1 MNGRRIFAAVT
12 VGHLGIDI
20 FNSMGPVLLAF
31 LRAPLGLSAAQIG
44 LAVGLYQVLAG
55 TTQPVFGWVV
65 DRVGSRFLGPVSVAV
80 NLACIGLAVT
90 AAGSTGRF
98 GLFLIPFAL
107 AAVASGAFHPLG
119 VMHASMANLSRSVT
133 FTAVFFLF
141 GQVGLATGPFL
152 AGVALDWAGLEGIY
166 WLLLVVAPVP
176 LFMAFAMGPRRVHS
190 TPSAELS
197 TGPSER
203 GADAVADAGA
213 GPRQPA
219 RAGVIALLALVFA
232 SRSWAVFGTVAFLPL
247 LLSQQG
253 WSFKA
258 QGLAAGLF
266 LVGGAATSVLAGAWA
281 DRWGRRPVVFLTTL
295 LGSLLLAVLP
305 GSENWTFVVGFFC
318 GALLGAPHSVLI
330 VMAQS
335 VLPWR
340 RGLASGTA
348 LGFLFTMGGIASW
361 AIGELADRFE
371 LAAVLQA
378 GAMVGLVSAC
388 ASLLLP
394 KRDSDRLAA
403 APAVSA
409 VLVVATLGLTLF
421 AARPAAASLNG
432 EINGQVRDVATGRP
446 LAGAEIRITGDQLY
460 NPRIVHA
467 GDGGSYRAPGLP
479 PGGYQ
484 VEATVDGYVT
494 TVVENLVLVV
504 GGVLRVDFQMRS
516 GSASMLELVSSPLL
530 DVVTGSDGNVLAGDD
545 LRELPG
551 STAAVNLDLAA
562 GLDPAGGDLS
572 VNGWSPGF
580 ANYRVDGQD
589 RVLPGLEAAA
599 LDPRWVDQVR
609 VRSMDFAAAMAGPH
623 VDVITRSG
631 GTEWTVNG
639 GWSVIEPT
647 DNGARPALRLP
658 GVEGLPVGGVDRRRV
673 EGEEATVFLGGPL
686 RDKRAR
692 AFGGYST
699 SRMNGDVEL
708 FGAGAPLTWEE
719 TIEQSVGK
727 FNWWAGSA
735 SNLTLKHHSGSS
747 ELDGRMPALLVLPS
761 ADGRE
766 NSRSTEETT
775 SLNVEWGITTR
786 LWLRVFA
793 GRSDHGGREE
803 PWQDAGTYF
812 AAPAGGRA
820 AGWYEARPAGL
831 VRRSAERR
839 NWAVEPSFFLF
850 DHTLEVGVQSGWGDL
865 ELVRSDHP
873 GRQLALPGGP
883 LPEWGGQPL
892 AVAGLRQEK
901 RALYVQDAWRLA
913 GPFDR
918 RVTLHLGLRAEEERT
933 GPLELA
939 FHDRT
944 EPRLGFV
951 WDVGGRGKWK
961 VYGGGAWSHV
971 DAFRSVA
978 GLAGI
983 DALGDLEAAGR
994 TFGSGLDF
1002 GGAAVDPDLRP
1013 GLVREMQFGTRYQF
1027 LPDVVI
1033 SARLARR
1040 RLRDGIRLVPT
1051 LVDGEFV
1058 STLLTPGLGAG
1069 RAPWGEAGGELPRL
1083 EQDWWGAELNA
1094 NVGLDPAWR
1103 VHFTYL
1109 WSRLTGNHEAGGL
1122 GLQALTGMDD
1132 HPGVATLDLCSSPVP
1147 CDVFDVTD
1155 ESRRLDAD
1163 REHQLSGWLVLSPG
1177 DRLMVALVYRFR
1189 TGGVYVPRTM
1199 AVRVDEANRILS
1211 TGLARL
1217 SRGQDTPIKSSA
1229 LKRADLSLTYRV
1241 PLRSDDRR
1249 LSLFAEALNVFDQDA
1264 ASVLWPLAYFDP
1276 VLLGVGQS
1284 DVLAGAAAQRARP
1297 DLREARPAAFQD
1309 SRRVRVGVR
1318 LQF

>member
-31 LRAPLGLSAAQIG
+31 LKAPLGLSVTQVGFA
-44 LAVGLYQVLAG
+44 LGLYQFLAG
-55 TTQPVFGWVV
+55 ATQPGFGWVV
-65 DRVGSRFLGPVSVAV
+65 DRLGTRFLGPASVAV
-80 NLACIGLAVT
+80 NLACIGLAV
-90 AAGSTGRF
+90 AAADAFGSYA
-98 GLFLIPFAL
+98 LFLIPFAI

-119 VMHASMANLSRSVT
+119 VLHASTADLSRSSF
-133 FTAVFFLF
+133 FTAVFFFF
-141 GQVGLATGPFL
+141 GQVGLACGPML
-152 AGVALDWAGLEGIY
+152 VGYALDRSGLTGVY

-176 LFMAFAMGPRRVHS
+176 LFMAFAMGPRRLHERRS
-190 TPSAELS
+190 ELLLEEEATAGN
-197 TGPSER
+197 TGPSEP
-203 GADAVADAGA
+203 A
-213 GPRQPA
+213 QP
-219 RAGVIALLALVFA
+219 GVIALLALIFAGRAWVFI
-232 SRSWAVFGTVAFLPL
+232 GTLVFLPL
-247 LLSQQG
+247 LFRQQG
-253 WSFKA
+253 WSGLE
-258 QGLAAGLF
+258 QGAVGGLFTLGGAISAIAAGA
-266 LVGGAATSVLAGAWA
+266 LV
-281 DRWGRRPVVFLTTL
+281 DRWGRRLVVFVPTL
-295 LGSLLLAVLP
+295 LGALLLAVLP
-305 GSENWTFVVGFFC
+305 GSGTWAFAVALVC
-318 GALLGAPHSVLI
+318 GALLGAPHSVLM

-335 VLPWR
+335 LLPWR
-340 RGLASGTA
+340 RGLASGSA
-348 LGFLFTMGGIASW
+348 LGFLFAMGAVSSS
-361 AIGELADRFE
+361 AIGFLAERFG
-371 LAAVLQA
+371 LAEVLQ
-378 GAMVGLVSAC
+378 VGSVIGVAVAF

-394 KRDSDRLAA
+394 RERPSRFAA

-421 AARPAAASLNG
+421 GARPAAASLNG
-432 EINGQVRDVATGRP
+432 EINGQVRDVATDLP

-460 NPRIVHA
+460 SPRIVHA

-479 PGGYQ
+479 PGVYH

-504 GGVLRVDFQMRS
+504 DGVLRVDFQMRS

-580 ANYRVDGQD
+580 ATYRVDGQD
-589 RVLPGLEAAA
+589 RVLPGLSAAA
-599 LDPRWVDQVR
+599 VDPRWVDQVR

-631 GTEWTVNG
+631 GTEWSVNG
-639 GWSVIEPT
+639 GWSVVEPFDT
-647 DNGARPALRLP
+647 GERPALRLL
-658 GVEGLPVGGVDRRRV
+658 GVERLPVGGVDRRSV
-673 EGEEATVFLGGPL
+673 DGEEATVFLGGPL

-699 SRMNGDVEL
+699 SRTSGEMEL
-708 FGAGAPLTWEE
+708 FGAGAPVTWKE

-727 FNWWAGSA
+727 FDWWAGSA

-747 ELDGRMPALLVLPS
+747 ELDGRRPALLVLPS

-766 NSRSTEETT
+766 NRRSTEETT
-775 SLNVEWGITTR
+775 SLNVEWGITDR

-793 GRSDHGGREE
+793 GRSDQRGREE
-803 PWQDAGTYF
+803 PWQDAGVYF

-831 VRRSAERR
+831 VRRAAERR

-850 DHTLEVGVQSGWGDL
+850 DHTLEVGVQNSRGDL

-873 GRQLALPGGP
+873 GRLLALPGGA
-883 LPEWGGQPL
+883 LPEWSGRPL
-892 AVAGLRQEK
+892 AATGLRQEK

-939 FHDRT
+939 FDDRT

-971 DAFRSVA
+971 DAFRSFG

-983 DALGDLEAAGR
+983 DAVGGLEAGDS
-994 TFGSGLDF
+994 FGSGLDF
-1002 GGAAVDPDLRP
+1002 GRAAVDPDLRP
-1013 GLVREMQFGTRYQF
+1013 GLVREVQFGTRYQF

-1051 LVDGEFV
+1051 LVDGEVV
-1058 STLLTPGLGAG
+1058 STLLTPGRGAG
-1069 RAPWGEAGGELPRL
+1069 RAPWGEAGADLPRL
-1083 EQDWWGAELNA
+1083 EQEWWGAELNA
-1094 NVGLDPAWR
+1094 NVGLSPAWR

-1122 GLQALTGMDD
+1122 GLQALSGMDV
-1132 HPGVATLDLCSSPVP
+1132 HPGVAALDLCSSPVP

-1177 DRLMVALVYRFR
+1177 DRLLMALVYRFR
-1189 TGGVYVPRTM
+1189 TGGAYVPRTM
-1199 AVRVDEANRILS
+1199 AVRLDEANRILS
-1211 TGLARL
+1211 TGLAPLPR
-1217 SRGQDTPIKSSA
+1217 SPDTPIKSSD

-1241 PLRSDDRR
+1241 PLRSNDRR

-1264 ASVLWPLAYFDP
+1264 ASVLWPLGYLDP
-1276 VLLGVGQS
+1276 VLIGFGQH
-1284 DVLAGAAAQRARP
+1284 DLLAAAAAQQARP
-1297 DLREARPAAFQD
+1297 DLRESRPAAFPD
-1309 SRRVRVGVR
+1309 SRRVRAGLR

>member
-1 MNGRRIFAAVT
+1 MNSRRIFAAVS

-31 LRAPLGLSAAQIG
+31 LKAPLGLSAAQIG
-44 LAVGLYQVLAG
+44 LAVGLYQFLAG
-55 TTQPVFGWVV
+55 TTQPAFGWVV
-65 DRVGSRFLGPVSVAV
+65 DRVGSRFLGPCSVAF
-80 NLACIGLAVT
+80 NLAFLALAV
-90 AAGSTGRF
+90 AAAATTGSF
-98 GLFLIPFAL
+98 ILFLIPFAV
-107 AAVASGAFHPLG
+107 AAIASGAFHPLG
-119 VMHASMANLSRSVT
+119 VMHASTVNVARSAT
-133 FTAVFFLF
+133 FIAIFFF
-141 GQVGLATGPFL
+141 CGQVGLATGPLL
-152 AGVALDWAGLEGIY
+152 AGLALDRAGLTGIY
-166 WLLLVVAPVP
+166 WLVLVVAPVP
-176 LFMAFAMGPRRVHS
+176 LFMAFAMGPRRFHS
-190 TPSAELS
+190 PPPAAQPEEDQESAVVATP
-197 TGPSER
+197 GQRRPIRR
-203 GADAVADAGA
+203 GV
-213 GPRQPA
+213 
-219 RAGVIALLALVFA
+219 VALLALVLA
-232 SRSWAVFGTVAFLPL
+232 SRAWAVFGTIAFLPL
-247 LLSQQG
+247 LLAQQG
-253 WSFKA
+253 FSSSA
-258 QGLAAGLF
+258 QGLANGLF
-266 LVGGAATSVLAGAWA
+266 LLGGAVTAVLAGAWS
-281 DRWGRRPVVFLTTL
+281 DRWGRRSVVFLTTL
-295 LGSLLLAVLP
+295 LGSLVLVFLP
-305 GSENWTFVVGFFC
+305 GSGNWTFVVALPC
-318 GALLGAPHSVLI
+318 GALLGAAHSVLI

-335 VLPWR
+335 LLPWR

-348 LGFLFTMGGIASW
+348 LGFLFATGAVATWG
-361 AIGELADRFE
+361 IGELADRFD

-394 KRDSDRLAA
+394 RERPSRFAA

-409 VLVVATLGLTLF
+409 ILVVATLGLTLF
-421 AARPAAASLNG
+421 TARPAAASLNG

-484 VEATVDGYVT
+484 VETTVDGYVT

-551 STAAVNLDLAA
+551 STTAVNLDLAA
-562 GLDPAGGDLS
+562 GLDAAGGDLS

-580 ANYRVDGQD
+580 AIFRVDGQD
-589 RVLPGLEAAA
+589 RALPGLSAAA
-599 LDPRWVDQVR
+599 VDPRWVDQVR

-647 DNGARPALRLP
+647 DNGERLALRLP
-658 GVEGLPVGGVDRRRV
+658 VVEQSPVGGFDRKRVD
-673 EGEEATVFLGGPL
+673 GEEATVFLGGPL

-699 SRMNGDVEL
+699 SRTSGDMEI
-708 FGAGAPLTWEE
+708 FGAGAPMTWKE
-719 TIEQSVGK
+719 TVEQSVGK

-747 ELDGRMPALLVLPS
+747 EMDGRTPALLVLPS
-761 ADGRE
+761 TDGQE
-766 NSRSTEETT
+766 NSRSVEQTT

-793 GRSDHGGREE
+793 GLSDQRDREE
-803 PWQDAGTYF
+803 PWQDAGIYV

-831 VRRSAERR
+831 VRRTAVRR

-850 DHTLEVGVQSGWGDL
+850 DHTLEVGAQNSWGDL

-873 GRQLALPGGP
+873 GRLLALPGGA
-883 LPEWGGQPL
+883 LAEWSGRPL

-918 RVTLHLGLRAEEERT
+918 RVTLHLGLRAEQERT

-939 FHDRT
+939 FNERT

-983 DALGDLEAAGR
+983 DGVAGLDAGGE
-994 TFGSGLDF
+994 TSGSGLDF
-1002 GGAAVDPDLRP
+1002 VRAAVDPDLRP

-1027 LPDVVI
+1027 LPEVVI

-1051 LVDGEFV
+1051 LVDGEVV

-1069 RAPWGEAGGELPRL
+1069 RAPWGEAAGELPRL

-1122 GLQALTGMDD
+1122 GLQALSGMDV
-1132 HPGVATLDLCSSPVP
+1132 HPGVAALDLCSSPVP
-1147 CDVFDVTD
+1147 CDVFDLTG

-1163 REHQLSGWLVLSPG
+1163 REHQFSGWLVLSPG
-1177 DRLMVALVYRFR
+1177 DRLMLALVYRFR
-1189 TGGVYVPRTM
+1189 TGGAYVPRTM

-1211 TGLARL
+1211 TGLAPL
-1217 SRGQDTPIKSSA
+1217 PAGPDTPIKSSA
-1229 LKRADLSLTYRV
+1229 LKRADLSLTYRI

-1264 ASVLWPLAYFDP
+1264 ASLLWPLVYFDP
-1276 VLLGVGQS
+1276 VLVGVGQH
-1284 DVLAGAAAQRARP
+1284 DLLAAAAAQQARP

>member
-31 LRAPLGLSAAQIG
+31 LKAPLGLSVTQVGFA
-44 LAVGLYQVLAG
+44 LGLYQFLAG
-55 TTQPVFGWVV
+55 ATQPGFGWVV
-65 DRVGSRFLGPVSVAV
+65 DRLGTRFLGPASVAV
-80 NLACIGLAVT
+80 NLACIGLAV
-90 AAGSTGRF
+90 AAADAFGSYA
-98 GLFLIPFAL
+98 LFLIPFAI

-119 VMHASMANLSRSVT
+119 VLHASTADLSRSSF
-133 FTAVFFLF
+133 FTAVFFFF
-141 GQVGLATGPFL
+141 GQVGLACGPML
-152 AGVALDWAGLEGIY
+152 VGYALDRSGLTGVY

-176 LFMAFAMGPRRVHS
+176 LFMAFAMGPRRLHERRS
-190 TPSAELS
+190 ELLLEEEATAGN
-197 TGPSER
+197 TGPSEP
-203 GADAVADAGA
+203 A
-213 GPRQPA
+213 QP
-219 RAGVIALLALVFA
+219 GVIALLALIFAGRAWVFI
-232 SRSWAVFGTVAFLPL
+232 GTLVFLPL
-247 LLSQQG
+247 LFRQQG
-253 WSFKA
+253 WSGLE
-258 QGLAAGLF
+258 QGAVGGLFTLGGAISAIAAGA
-266 LVGGAATSVLAGAWA
+266 LV
-281 DRWGRRPVVFLTTL
+281 DRWGRRLVVFVPTL
-295 LGSLLLAVLP
+295 LGALLLAVLP
-305 GSENWTFVVGFFC
+305 GSGTWAFAVALVC
-318 GALLGAPHSVLI
+318 GALLGAPHSVLM

-335 VLPWR
+335 LLPWR
-340 RGLASGTA
+340 RGLASGSA
-348 LGFLFTMGGIASW
+348 LGFLFAMGAVSSS
-361 AIGELADRFE
+361 AIGFLAERFG
-371 LAAVLQA
+371 LAEVLQ
-378 GAMVGLVSAC
+378 VGSVIGVAVAF

-394 KRDSDRLAA
+394 RERPSRFAA

-421 AARPAAASLNG
+421 GARPAAASLNG
-432 EINGQVRDVATGRP
+432 EINGQVRDVATGLP

-460 NPRIVHA
+460 SPRIVHA

-479 PGGYQ
+479 PGVYH

-504 GGVLRVDFQMRS
+504 DGVLRVDFQMRS

-562 GLDPAGGDLS
+562 GLDAAGGDLS

-580 ANYRVDGQD
+580 ATYRVDGQD
-589 RVLPGLEAAA
+589 RVLPGLSAAA
-599 LDPRWVDQVR
+599 VDPRWVDQVR

-631 GTEWTVNG
+631 GTEWSVNG
-639 GWSVIEPT
+639 GWSVVEPFDT
-647 DNGARPALRLP
+647 GERPALRLL
-658 GVEGLPVGGVDRRRV
+658 GVERLPVGGVDRRSV
-673 EGEEATVFLGGPL
+673 DGEEATVFLGGPL

-699 SRMNGDVEL
+699 SRTSGEVEL
-708 FGAGAPLTWEE
+708 FGAGAPVTWKE

-727 FNWWAGSA
+727 FDWWAGSA

-747 ELDGRMPALLVLPS
+747 ELDGRRPALLVLPS

-766 NSRSTEETT
+766 NRRSTEETT
-775 SLNVEWGITTR
+775 SLNVEWGITDR

-793 GRSDHGGREE
+793 GRSDQRGREE
-803 PWQDAGTYF
+803 PWQDAGVYF

-831 VRRSAERR
+831 VRRAAERR

-850 DHTLEVGVQSGWGDL
+850 DHTLEVGVQNSRGDL

-873 GRQLALPGGP
+873 GRLLALPGGA
-883 LPEWGGQPL
+883 LPEWSGRPL
-892 AVAGLRQEK
+892 AATGLRQEK

-939 FHDRT
+939 FDDRT

-971 DAFRSVA
+971 DAFRSFG

-983 DALGDLEAAGR
+983 DAVGGLEAGDS
-994 TFGSGLDF
+994 FGSGLDF
-1002 GGAAVDPDLRP
+1002 GRAAVDPDLRP
-1013 GLVREMQFGTRYQF
+1013 GLVREVQFGTRYQF

-1040 RLRDGIRLVPT
+1040 RLRDGIRLVPA
-1051 LVDGEFV
+1051 LVDGEVV
-1058 STLLTPGLGAG
+1058 STLLTPGRGAG
-1069 RAPWGEAGGELPRL
+1069 RAPWGEAGADLPRL
-1083 EQDWWGAELNA
+1083 EQEWWGAELNA
-1094 NVGLDPAWR
+1094 NVGLSPAWR

-1122 GLQALTGMDD
+1122 GLQALSGMDV
-1132 HPGVATLDLCSSPVP
+1132 HPGVAALDLCSSPVP

-1177 DRLMVALVYRFR
+1177 DRLLMALVYRFR
-1189 TGGVYVPRTM
+1189 TGGAYVPRTM
-1199 AVRVDEANRILS
+1199 AVRLDEANRILS
-1211 TGLARL
+1211 TGLAPLPR
-1217 SRGQDTPIKSSA
+1217 SPDTPIKSSD

-1241 PLRSDDRR
+1241 PLRSNDRR

-1264 ASVLWPLAYFDP
+1264 ASVLWPLGYLDP
-1276 VLLGVGQS
+1276 VLIGFGQH
-1284 DVLAGAAAQRARP
+1284 DLLAAAAAQQARP
-1297 DLREARPAAFQD
+1297 DLRESRPAAFPD
-1309 SRRVRVGVR
+1309 SRRVRAGLR

>member
-31 LRAPLGLSAAQIG
+31 LKAPLGLSVTQVGFA
-44 LAVGLYQVLAG
+44 LGLYQFLAG
-55 TTQPVFGWVV
+55 ATQPGFGWVV
-65 DRVGSRFLGPVSVAV
+65 DRLGTRFLGPASVAV
-80 NLACIGLAVT
+80 NLACIGLAV
-90 AAGSTGRF
+90 AAADAFGSYA
-98 GLFLIPFAL
+98 LFLIPFAI

-119 VMHASMANLSRSVT
+119 VLHASTADLSRSSF
-133 FTAVFFLF
+133 FTAVFFFF
-141 GQVGLATGPFL
+141 GQVGLACGPML
-152 AGVALDWAGLEGIY
+152 VGYALDRSGLTGVY

-176 LFMAFAMGPRRVHS
+176 LFMAFAMGPRRLHERRS
-190 TPSAELS
+190 ELLLEEEATAGN
-197 TGPSER
+197 TGPSEP
-203 GADAVADAGA
+203 A
-213 GPRQPA
+213 QP
-219 RAGVIALLALVFA
+219 GVIALLALIFAGRAWVFI
-232 SRSWAVFGTVAFLPL
+232 GTLVFLPL
-247 LLSQQG
+247 LFRQQG
-253 WSFKA
+253 WSGLE
-258 QGLAAGLF
+258 QGAVGGLFTLGGAISAIAAGA
-266 LVGGAATSVLAGAWA
+266 LV
-281 DRWGRRPVVFLTTL
+281 DRWGRRLVVFVPTL
-295 LGSLLLAVLP
+295 LGALLLAVLP
-305 GSENWTFVVGFFC
+305 GSGTWAFAVALVC
-318 GALLGAPHSVLI
+318 GALLGAPHSVLM

-335 VLPWR
+335 LLPWR
-340 RGLASGTA
+340 RGLASGSA
-348 LGFLFTMGGIASW
+348 LGFLFAMGAVSSS
-361 AIGELADRFE
+361 AIGFLAERFG
-371 LAAVLQA
+371 LAEVLQ
-378 GAMVGLVSAC
+378 VGSVIGVAVAF

-394 KRDSDRLAA
+394 RERPSRFAA

-421 AARPAAASLNG
+421 GARPAAASLNG
-432 EINGQVRDVATGRP
+432 EINGQVRDVATDLP

-460 NPRIVHA
+460 SPRIVHA

-479 PGGYQ
+479 PGVYH

-580 ANYRVDGQD
+580 ATYRVDGQD
-589 RVLPGLEAAA
+589 RVLPGLSAAA
-599 LDPRWVDQVR
+599 VDPRWVDQVR

-631 GTEWTVNG
+631 GTEWSVNG
-639 GWSVIEPT
+639 GWSVVEPFDT
-647 DNGARPALRLP
+647 GERPALRLL
-658 GVEGLPVGGVDRRRV
+658 GVERLPAGGVDRRSV
-673 EGEEATVFLGGPL
+673 DGEEATVFLGGPL

-699 SRMNGDVEL
+699 SRTSGEVEL
-708 FGAGAPLTWEE
+708 FGAGAPVTWKE

-727 FNWWAGSA
+727 FDWWAGSA

-747 ELDGRMPALLVLPS
+747 ELDGRRPALLVLPS

-766 NSRSTEETT
+766 NRRSTEETT
-775 SLNVEWGITTR
+775 SLNVEWGITDR

-793 GRSDHGGREE
+793 GRSDQRGREE
-803 PWQDAGTYF
+803 PWQDAGVYF

-831 VRRSAERR
+831 VRRAAERR

-850 DHTLEVGVQSGWGDL
+850 DHTLEVGVQNSRGDL

-873 GRQLALPGGP
+873 GRLLALPGGA
-883 LPEWGGQPL
+883 LPEWSGRPL
-892 AVAGLRQEK
+892 AATGLRQEK

-939 FHDRT
+939 FDDRT

-971 DAFRSVA
+971 DAFRSFG

-983 DALGDLEAAGR
+983 DAAGGLEAGDF
-994 TFGSGLDF
+994 FGSGLDF
-1002 GGAAVDPDLRP
+1002 GRAAVDPDLRP
-1013 GLVREMQFGTRYQF
+1013 GLVREVQFGTRYQF

-1051 LVDGEFV
+1051 LVDGEVV
-1058 STLLTPGLGAG
+1058 STLLTPGRGAG
-1069 RAPWGEAGGELPRL
+1069 RAPWGETGADLPRL
-1083 EQDWWGAELNA
+1083 EQEWWGAELNA
-1094 NVGLDPAWR
+1094 NVGLSPAWR
-1103 VHFTYL
+1103 VHLTYL

-1122 GLQALTGMDD
+1122 GLQALSGMDV
-1132 HPGVATLDLCSSPVP
+1132 HPGVAALDLCSSPVP

-1177 DRLMVALVYRFR
+1177 DRLLMALVYRFR
-1189 TGGVYVPRTM
+1189 TGGAYVPRTM
-1199 AVRVDEANRILS
+1199 AVRLDEANRILS
-1211 TGLARL
+1211 TGLAPLPR
-1217 SRGQDTPIKSSA
+1217 SPDTPIKSSD

-1241 PLRSDDRR
+1241 PLRSNDRR

-1264 ASVLWPLAYFDP
+1264 ASVLWPLAYLDP
-1276 VLLGVGQS
+1276 VLIGFGQS
-1284 DVLAGAAAQRARP
+1284 DLLAAAAAQQARP
-1297 DLREARPAAFQD
+1297 DLRESRPAAFPD
-1309 SRRVRVGVR
+1309 SRRVRAGLR

>member
-31 LRAPLGLSAAQIG
+31 LKAPLGLSVTQVGFA
-44 LAVGLYQVLAG
+44 LGLYQFLAG
-55 TTQPVFGWVV
+55 ATQPGFGWVV
-65 DRVGSRFLGPVSVAV
+65 DRLGTRFLGPASVAV
-80 NLACIGLAVT
+80 NLACIGLAV
-90 AAGSTGRF
+90 AAADAFGSYA
-98 GLFLIPFAL
+98 LFLIPFAI

-119 VMHASMANLSRSVT
+119 VLHASTADLSRSSF
-133 FTAVFFLF
+133 FTAVFFFF
-141 GQVGLATGPFL
+141 GQVGLACGPML
-152 AGVALDWAGLEGIY
+152 VGYALDRSGLTGVY

-176 LFMAFAMGPRRVHS
+176 LFMAFAMGPRRLHERRS
-190 TPSAELS
+190 ELLLEEEATAGN
-197 TGPSER
+197 TGPSEP
-203 GADAVADAGA
+203 A
-213 GPRQPA
+213 QP
-219 RAGVIALLALVFA
+219 GVIALLALIFAGRAWVFI
-232 SRSWAVFGTVAFLPL
+232 GTLVFLPL
-247 LLSQQG
+247 LFRQQG
-253 WSFKA
+253 WSGFE
-258 QGLAAGLF
+258 QGAVGGLFTLGGAISAIAAGA
-266 LVGGAATSVLAGAWA
+266 LV
-281 DRWGRRPVVFLTTL
+281 DRWGRRPVVFVPTL
-295 LGSLLLAVLP
+295 LGALLLAVLP
-305 GSENWTFVVGFFC
+305 GSGTWAFAVALVC
-318 GALLGAPHSVLI
+318 GALLGAPHSVLM

-335 VLPWR
+335 LLPWR
-340 RGLASGTA
+340 RGLASGSA
-348 LGFLFTMGGIASW
+348 LGFLFAMGAVSSS
-361 AIGELADRFE
+361 AIGFLAERFG
-371 LAAVLQA
+371 LAEVLQ
-378 GAMVGLVSAC
+378 VGSVIGVAVAF

-394 KRDSDRLAA
+394 RERPSRFAA

-421 AARPAAASLNG
+421 GARPAAASLNG
-432 EINGQVRDVATGRP
+432 EINGQVRDVATGLP

-460 NPRIVHA
+460 SPRIVHA

-479 PGGYQ
+479 PGVYH

-504 GGVLRVDFQMRS
+504 DGVLRVDFQMRS

-580 ANYRVDGQD
+580 ATYRVDGQD
-589 RVLPGLEAAA
+589 RVLPGLSAAA
-599 LDPRWVDQVR
+599 VDPRWVDQVR

-631 GTEWTVNG
+631 GTEWSVNG
-639 GWSVIEPT
+639 GWSVVEPF
-647 DNGARPALRLP
+647 DAGERPALRLL
-658 GVEGLPVGGVDRRRV
+658 GVERLPVGGVDRRSV
-673 EGEEATVFLGGPL
+673 NGEEATVFLGGPL

-699 SRMNGDVEL
+699 SRTSGEVEL
-708 FGAGAPLTWEE
+708 FGAGAPVTWKE

-727 FNWWAGSA
+727 FDWWAGSA

-747 ELDGRMPALLVLPS
+747 ELDGRRPALLVLPS

-766 NSRSTEETT
+766 NRRSTEETT
-775 SLNVEWGITTR
+775 SLNVEWGITDR

-793 GRSDHGGREE
+793 GRSDQRGREA
-803 PWQDAGTYF
+803 PWQDAGVYF

-831 VRRSAERR
+831 VRRAAERR

-850 DHTLEVGVQSGWGDL
+850 DHTLEVGVQNSRGDL
-865 ELVRSDHP
+865 DLVRSDHP
-873 GRQLALPGGP
+873 GRLLALPGGA
-883 LPEWGGQPL
+883 LPEWSGRPL
-892 AVAGLRQEK
+892 AATGLRQEK

-939 FHDRT
+939 FDDRT

-971 DAFRSVA
+971 DAFRSFG

-983 DALGDLEAAGR
+983 DAAGGLEAGDS
-994 TFGSGLDF
+994 FGSGLDF
-1002 GGAAVDPDLRP
+1002 GHAAVDPDLRP
-1013 GLVREMQFGTRYQF
+1013 GLVREVQFGTRYQF

-1051 LVDGEFV
+1051 LVDGEVV
-1058 STLLTPGLGAG
+1058 STLLTPGRGAG
-1069 RAPWGEAGGELPRL
+1069 RAPWGEAGADLPRL
-1083 EQDWWGAELNA
+1083 EQEWWGAELNA
-1094 NVGLDPAWR
+1094 NVGLSPAWR

-1122 GLQALTGMDD
+1122 GLQALSGMDV
-1132 HPGVATLDLCSSPVP
+1132 HPGVAALDLCSSPVP

-1177 DRLMVALVYRFR
+1177 DRLLMALVYRFR

-1199 AVRVDEANRILS
+1199 AVRLDEANRILS
-1211 TGLARL
+1211 TGLAPLPR
-1217 SRGQDTPIKSSA
+1217 SPDTPIKSSD

-1264 ASVLWPLAYFDP
+1264 ASVLWPLAYLDP
-1276 VLLGVGQS
+1276 VLIGFGQS
-1284 DVLAGAAAQRARP
+1284 DLLAAAAAQQARP
-1297 DLREARPAAFQD
+1297 DLRESRPAAFPD
-1309 SRRVRVGVR
+1309 SRRVRAGVR